1 MNAAVARRLG
11 RTEHGSVIDVYNP
24 ALLLAW
30 VQPTLTLLLA
40 VTPQV
45 AHLKRGV
52 YGWNMEG
59 LPFEGEYDPAGAGR
73 TPSVVEEEIFAYG
86 RKVGQRGSPSLAS

>member
-1 MNAAVARRLG
+1 MCSRPSITPDSIVA
-11 RTEHGSVIDVYNP
+11 S
-24 ALLLAW
+24 
-30 VQPTLTLLLA
+30 
-40 VTPQV
+40 QV

-59 LPFEGEYDPAGAGR
+59 LPFEGVYDSAGAGR

-86 RKVGQRGSPSLAS
+86 RKVSRHSPGRRFGMHSYCHAARDEV

>member
-1 MNAAVARRLG
+1 M
-11 RTEHGSVIDVYNP
+11 
-24 ALLLAW
+24 
-30 VQPTLTLLLA
+30 
-40 VTPQV
+40 

-59 LPFEGEYDPAGAGR
+59 LPFEGEYDPKDAGR

-86 RKVGQRGSPSLAS
+86 RKVSGYFFGRCIHAHHRCHAPYDEVRRMA